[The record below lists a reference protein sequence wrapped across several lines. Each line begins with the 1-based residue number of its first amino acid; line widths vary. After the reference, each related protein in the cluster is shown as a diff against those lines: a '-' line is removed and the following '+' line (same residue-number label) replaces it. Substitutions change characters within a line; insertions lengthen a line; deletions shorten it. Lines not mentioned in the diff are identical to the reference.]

1 MLVSSAG
8 DLIMLFLGLELISIP
23 TYILLFIGKPSR
35 GSEESAAKYFFLSVL
50 SSAFLLYGF
59 ATLYG
64 LSGEIEFAAIAASL
78 GGATERVMWPLL
90 PVAMIMILA
99 GLAFKISAFPFHF
112 YAPDVFQGTTNFNAA
127 VLAVVPKMAGVVA
140 LVRLLVAAF
149 PRESAVAWQL
159 VIILAVVT
167 MTVGNFAALW
177 QQNIKRLM
185 AYSSIAHA
193 GYLLIGLAAA
203 MGTGIGSRQGED
215 AVAAMVFYVV
225 AYAAATLGTFAGIA
239 YLSDDDESFSNV
251 ADLAGIGQGYPVIA
265 LGLAICMFSLAG
277 IPPLAGFW
285 GKFALFKSA
294 LDVGFLGPEMPRVWF
309 ITLCVIGA
317 LNAAAAAAYYLR
329 IVATMYFR
337 SSVDHSVMPVMGNLG
352 AGAALVA
359 SVIVVVGVGLFTGW
373 PMASAE
379 RAAQSVWYASE
390 SASDADSPSPIS
402 SVSKRRNHGLH

>member
-23 TYILLFIGKPSR
+23 TYILLFIGKPDR

-64 LSGEIEFAAIAASL
+64 LSGEIEFAAIEASL
-78 GGATERVMWPLL
+78 KGAADRLMWPLL
-90 PVAMIMILA
+90 PVALIMILA

-149 PRESAVAWQL
+149 PRESPVIWQL
-159 VIILAVVT
+159 VIVLAVIT
-167 MTVGNFAALW
+167 MTLGNFAALW
-177 QQNIKRLM
+177 QQNTKRLM

-203 MGTGIGSRQGED
+203 LGTGIGSRYGVD
-215 AVAAMVFYVV
+215 AVAAMVFYVI
-225 AYAAATLGTFAGIA
+225 AYAAASLGTFAAFA

-251 ADLAGIGQGYPVIA
+251 EDLAGIGRGYPVIA
-265 LGLAICMFSLAG
+265 LCLAICMFSLAG

-294 LDVGFLGPEMPRVWF
+294 LDVGFLGPEVPRVWF

-352 AGAALVA
+352 AGAALIA
-359 SVIVVVGVGLFTGW
+359 SVIVVVGVGLFTGR

-379 RAAQSVWYASE
+379 RAAESMWYASASE
-390 SASDADSPSPIS
+390 EVETSAAIS
-402 SVSKRRNHGLH
+402 STSKRRSHELH